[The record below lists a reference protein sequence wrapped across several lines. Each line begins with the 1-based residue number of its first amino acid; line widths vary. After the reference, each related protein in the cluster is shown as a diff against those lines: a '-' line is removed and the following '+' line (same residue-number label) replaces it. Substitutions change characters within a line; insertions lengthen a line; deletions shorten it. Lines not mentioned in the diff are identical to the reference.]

1 MKRFRVLAF
10 LLAACAGGMHAQATT
25 AQDEADAK
33 FLRDLIETRS
43 FSLGKPVG
51 ARFLDDG
58 SQVLFLRSAGSRKP
72 DLGFYVFDVAN
83 GKTRELLTPDQVL
96 KGAAE
101 KLSPQEK
108 ARRERMR
115 MNQVKGFAGFALSD
129 DQNHVLLALS
139 GRVYVAAID
148 GRGAVEVAGPDDKG
162 NAPFDQRFS
171 PDGRQVSFVRAGEL
185 WVVPA
190 AGGKARQLTRGAGGH
205 IEHAQAEFVAQE
217 EMNRFTGYWWSP
229 DAKQLA
235 YQVSDNSKVEA
246 LYLADPLDPFGAV
259 EPAPYPRPGT
269 ANVDVRLAVMP
280 FAGGKATFIEWDRAR
295 YPYLAHVVWQEG
307 GPLTFIVETRDQK
320 DLSLLVADPKTGTS
334 HELVHEHDDAWVNLG
349 FEYTWLEDGSGFLWA
364 SERGG
369 WWQLELHAPD
379 GKLVRALTTPELGFR
394 NAVHIDLP
402 AGKLVVAAGSE
413 PVDGGLYEVALADG
427 KTTMISDPK
436 VVTNARYARKSSA
449 HILYRAD
456 DTRTYPD
463 VVVRADG
470 QSAGELSDL
479 SEKPPLTA
487 KPVVRKVGDGVGFW
501 SATVR
506 PQSFDPTHRYPVL
519 VYVYGGPGGAVVNR
533 DMDAYMMDQWIADH
547 GYIVVKLDNRGTPG
561 RGRDWERAIFG
572 KFADV
577 PLDDQVAGLLA
588 LGKLEPAMDLTR
600 VGIWGHSFGG
610 FMSALAVMRR
620 PDVYKA
626 GIAGAPVA
634 DWLDYDTCYTER
646 YLGVPDRA
654 KDTPLYDANGLL
666 LYAKDLTRPLLI
678 IHGTADDNVHLSHS
692 LRLADALLLAGKEFE
707 FLPLAGE
714 THGPRDPERL
724 LRYYQRQ
731 FAFFRKNL

>member
-1 MKRFRVLAF
+1 MKTMRALAL
-10 LLAACAGGMHAQATT
+10 LLAACTGGAHAQATV
-25 AQDEADAK
+25 QDEADAK
-33 FLRDLIETRS
+33 FLRDLIETRY
-43 FSLGKPVG
+43 FSLGKPVNV
-51 ARFLDDG
+51 RFLDDG
-58 SQVLFLRSAGSRKP
+58 SQVLFLRSAGPRKP
-72 DLGFYVFDVAN
+72 ELGLYVFDVGT
-83 GKTRELLTPDQVL
+83 GKTRELLTPEQVL

-139 GRVYVAAID
+139 GRLFVVAID
-148 GRGAVEVAGPDDKG
+148 GSDAVEIAGPDATG

-185 WVVPA
+185 WVVSA
-190 AGGKARQLTRGAGGH
+190 SGGKARPLTRGAGGH

-246 LYLADPLDPFGAV
+246 LYLADPVDPFGAV

-269 ANVDVRLAVMP
+269 PNVDVRLAVVP
-280 FAGGKATFIEWDRAR
+280 VAGGKATSVTWDHMR
-295 YPYLAHVVWQEG
+295 YPYLASVRWQKG
-307 GPLTFIVETRDQK
+307 GPLTLIVATRDQK
-320 DLSLLVADPKTGTS
+320 DVSLLVADPKTGLTR
-334 HELVHEHDDAWVNLG
+334 ELVHEHDDAWVNLG
-349 FEYTWLEDGSGFLWA
+349 SEYTWLEDSSGFLWA
-364 SERGG
+364 SEGHG
-369 WWQLELHAPD
+369 WWQLELHAAD
-379 GKLVRALTTPELGFR
+379 GKLVRALTAPDLGFR
-394 NAVHIDLP
+394 QVVHVDLP
-402 AGKLVVAAGSE
+402 ARKLVVEAGSE

-427 KTTMISDPK
+427 TTTMISDPK
-436 VVTNARYARKSSA
+436 VVTGATYAKKSSA
-449 HILYRAD
+449 HILFRAD
-456 DTRTYPD
+456 ETRVYPNL
-463 VVVRADG
+463 VVRADG
-470 QSAGELSDL
+470 RSAGELPDL

-487 KPVVRKVGDGVGFW
+487 KVVVRKVGDGLGFW

-506 PQSFDPTHRYPVL
+506 PQSFDPTHQYPVL
-519 VYVYGGPGGAVVNR
+519 VDVYGGPGFTVVNR
-533 DMDAYMMDQWIADH
+533 SVEAYMMDQWIADH

-561 RGRDWERAIFG
+561 RGRDWERAILG
-572 KFADV
+572 RFADV
-577 PLDDQVAGLLA
+577 PLDDQVAGLRA
-588 LGKLEPAMDLTR
+588 LGTLEPAMDLTR
-600 VGIWGHSFGG
+600 VGIWGGSFGG

-654 KDTPLYDANGLL
+654 KDTSTYDTNGLL
-666 LYAKDLTRPLLI
+666 QYAKDLTRPLLI

-714 THGPRDPERL
+714 THSPRDHERL

-731 FAFFRKNL
+731 FAFFKKYL